1 MFLDFNVFKN
11 IEKKI
16 FELKIIEKNPPI
28 SMLIFLLLRI
38 IKMNIVVPILN
49 IFSYLPNCKNLWNCR
64 HNYSEILFAY
74 PNSKFHL
81 FVGGVR
87 LWAEEMKG
95 YINVR

>member
-1 MFLDFNVFKN
+1 
-11 IEKKI
+11 
-16 FELKIIEKNPPI
+16 
-28 SMLIFLLLRI
+28 
-38 IKMNIVVPILN
+38 MNIVVPILN